1 MNTSPIEPATQ
12 SAPKRSQLIW
22 QRREVAIVAAVVV
35 NLIILGIGRLAKG
48 ELPVAK
54 INGDPQTI
62 NVAMVIGVTAL
73 VGIIA
78 WGLLAILERMMPH
91 ARARTIWTVVALVV
105 FLLSLLGPLGSAE
118 NTSSKIVLACMH
130 IGAAATIISLLR
142 RSRG

>member
-12 SAPKRSQLIW
+12 SARKRSQLIW

-130 IGAAATIISLLR
+130 IGAAATIIPLLR
-142 RSRG
+142 RSRR